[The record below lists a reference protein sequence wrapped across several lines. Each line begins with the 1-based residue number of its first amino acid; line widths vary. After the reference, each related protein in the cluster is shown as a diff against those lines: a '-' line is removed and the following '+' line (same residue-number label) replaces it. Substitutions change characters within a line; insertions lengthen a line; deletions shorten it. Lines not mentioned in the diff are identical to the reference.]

1 MRRLR
6 WLHVRAAVYLVMAR
20 VALSFSSFR
29 RLARSTPRNLGRS
42 RDRAEERARALVAVA
57 RRLPLGLT
65 CLHRALALVW
75 LLRADG
81 LAASLRIGVRPG
93 EGVLAAHA
101 WVEHDGV
108 VLFDEDASAFVP
120 FDAPVFVSE

>member
-1 MRRLR
+1 VRRLR
-6 WLHVRAAVYLVMAR
+6 WIHLRAAVYLVAAR
-20 VALSFSSFR
+20 LALSLFGLR
-29 RLARSTPRNLGRS
+29 WLAGTKSKPPGRS
-42 RDRAEERARALVAVA
+42 AADAEAHARAVDAVA

-81 LAASLRIGVRPG
+81 LAAALRIGIRPG
-93 EGVLAAHA
+93 NGDLDAHA

-108 VLFDEDASAFVP
+108 ALLDEDVSAFVA
-120 FDAPVFVSE
+120 FEELGFRSE